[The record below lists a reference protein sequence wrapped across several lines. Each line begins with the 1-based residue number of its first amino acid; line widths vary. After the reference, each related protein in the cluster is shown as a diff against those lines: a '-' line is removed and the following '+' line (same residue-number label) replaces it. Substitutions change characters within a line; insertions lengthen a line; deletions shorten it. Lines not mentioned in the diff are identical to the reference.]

1 MNQWTTIINTQKWFS
16 DSMNPYEYKGG
27 EKMAEKAEN
36 LRRITI
42 SITPS
47 MEVELRQMKKERYC
61 KDTQNNMIRDLIIR
75 GLASL
80 QCETEESGAAPK
92 QSI

>member
-1 MNQWTTIINTQKWFS
+1 MNL
-16 DSMNPYEYKGG
+16 YEYKGG
-27 EKMAEKAEN
+27 ETMAEKAEN
-36 LRRITI
+36 LRRITV

-47 MEVELRQMKKERYC
+47 MEIELRQMKKERYC

-80 QCETEESGAAPK
+80 QSETKELNAVPK

>member
-1 MNQWTTIINTQKWFS
+1 
-16 DSMNPYEYKGG
+16 
-27 EKMAEKAEN
+27 MAEKAEN
-36 LRRITI
+36 LRRITV

-47 MEVELRQMKKERYC
+47 MEIELRQMKKERYC

-80 QCETEESGAAPK
+80 QSETKELNAVPK

>member
-1 MNQWTTIINTQKWFS
+1 
-16 DSMNPYEYKGG
+16 
-27 EKMAEKAEN
+27 MAEKAEN
-36 LRRITI
+36 LRRITV

-47 MEVELRQMKKERYC
+47 MEIELRQMKKERYC

-80 QCETEESGAAPK
+80 QSETKESNAVPK

>member
-1 MNQWTTIINTQKWFS
+1 
-16 DSMNPYEYKGG
+16 
-27 EKMAEKAEN
+27 MAEKAEN
-36 LRRITI
+36 LRQITV

-47 MEVELRQMKKERYC
+47 MEIELRQMKKERYC

-75 GLASL
+75 GLVSL
-80 QCETEESGAAPK
+80 QSETKELNAVPK